1 MKISF
6 HGAARTVTGSFF
18 VVETDTVRF
27 GVDCGLFQGKSS
39 VKERNYQPF
48 RVEPSDLDFLVLT
61 HAHIDHSG
69 LIPKLFVQGFKGPI
83 YCTFAT
89 ADLAAILLP
98 DSAYIQEM
106 EVERKN
112 RKLTRA
118 GKPLLTPIYTI
129 EDAHRCLELFQPY
142 GYDEIFKPAPD
153 VEIRLRDAGHILG
166 SSIVEAWVTENGQKT
181 KLVFSGDLG
190 NIRQRIIK
198 DPTRIESADYII
210 LESTYGDRLHQAN
223 TTRMDRLL
231 EAIEYTRR
239 KGGNLIIPAFAV
251 ERTQDLIYDL
261 NLLNKQG
268 KLPKDQKVY
277 IDSPLAIAATE
288 VFKRSAEFY
297 DNETRQLLME
307 GADPFRLPN
316 LEYSRTREDS
326 VALNESAGGNIIISA
341 SGMCDAGRIKHHLK
355 HNLWRP
361 DSTILFVGYQAIG
374 TLGRRLLDGE
384 KLVRIHGEQVAVK
397 ADIVKI
403 DGYSAHAD
411 QAVIMAWLKRFT
423 VRPKMIFLVHG
434 EEQAQ
439 FTLAQLIAD
448 ELGVPVSIPDWLD
461 EFDLSSPQ
469 EEQSVIQP
477 CEFNPEVFSK
487 KRELEAEEAYLQF
500 RLDMNRHFQS
510 SLEAGQYD
518 ELIRSLNAAR
528 KVILG

>member
-1 MKISF
+1 M
-6 HGAARTVTGSFF
+6 
-18 VVETDTVRF
+18 
-27 GVDCGLFQGKSS
+27 
-39 VKERNYQPF
+39 
-48 RVEPSDLDFLVLT
+48 
-61 HAHIDHSG
+61 
-69 LIPKLFVQGFKGPI
+69 
-83 YCTFAT
+83 
-89 ADLAAILLP
+89 
-98 DSAYIQEM
+98 
-106 EVERKN
+106 
-112 RKLTRA
+112 
-118 GKPLLTPIYTI
+118 
-129 EDAHRCLELFQPY
+129 
-142 GYDEIFKPAPD
+142 
-153 VEIRLRDAGHILG
+153 
-166 SSIVEAWVTENGQKT
+166 
-181 KLVFSGDLG
+181 
-190 NIRQRIIK
+190 
-198 DPTRIESADYII
+198 
-210 LESTYGDRLHQAN
+210 
-223 TTRMDRLL
+223 

-397 ADIVKI
+397 ADIVQI